1 MYSSLLLYSIFNL
14 PGIASLYDSGPP
26 GSSLQANII
35 TEWHKHFIIEDHMLE
50 IDSTIMMP
58 APVFEMSGHVTR
70 FVDWMVKDTKTGDI
84 LCADH
89 LVKGVLEACLAGD
102 REAGMSREDEEL
114 GARSCVNDEDEW
126 SENDF
131 CQVEYD

>member
-14 PGIASLYDSGPP
+14 PGIASLYDSSPP

-35 TEWHKHFIIEDHMLE
+35 AEWHKHFIIEDHMLE

-70 FVDWMVKDTKTGDI
+70 FADWMVKDTKT
-84 LCADH
+84 
-89 LVKGVLEACLAGD
+89 LAGD
-102 REAGMSREDEEL
+102 REAGMLREDEEL